1 MRAAFDRTAIPAEAW
16 LPAHAEMELSDC
28 SREIEQSGRERA
40 RSHMPSIDFIP
51 RPMFVRAARRAQLY
65 TSVLITVLDVLLI
78 VHAAR
83 TGRFMPWGFVILFLP
98 GVGALVYVAFALAP
112 EWFGSYGAQRAR
124 RSIAAALDPTGRYRA
139 LRDELDLVDTI
150 ANRSALAEE
159 CLKHRQAAGGARALR
174 GDPGAAAR
182 RRTGFPDRQGARAA
196 RARARRRS
204 GRDARGGPTPA
215 RRTSIRPT
223 GIFSSPARSSRPGGP
238 TRRSTLTPAFR
249 ARFPGP
255 EPRVREAR
263 LLERLGRR
271 DQARSIAEEVVRS
284 LRRAPRHVQANER
297 EWFALARELAR

>member
-1 MRAAFDRTAIPAEAW
+1 
-16 LPAHAEMELSDC
+16 
-28 SREIEQSGRERA
+28 
-40 RSHMPSIDFIP
+40 
-51 RPMFVRAARRAQLY
+51 LY
-65 TSVLITVLDVLLI
+65 TGALITILDVLLI

-98 GVGALVYVAFALAP
+98 GVGALVYVVFALAP

-124 RSIAAALDPTGRYRA
+124 RSIASALDPTGRYRA

-150 ANRSALAEE
+150 ANRSVLAEE
-159 CLKHRQAAGGARALR
+159 CLSIGKPHEALEHYESILARPLGDEPAFLLGKARALLELGCADEAVATLEEVR
-174 GDPGAAAR
+174 AGA
-182 RRTGFPDRQGARAA
+182 PDFHSPDGHLLFARALESAGRPDEALDAYA
-196 RARARRRS
+196 RVS
-204 GRDARGGPTPA
+204 
-215 RRTSIRPT
+215 RT
-223 GIFSSPARSSRPGGP
+223 
-238 TRRSTLTPAFR
+238 
-249 ARFPGP
+249 FPGP